1 MGPVRKANPGSAQV
15 IVSNNLIGFC
25 SWRESVTCKAVVLC
39 ISARKRSRAA
49 AGLRAAQVWEQLQQ
63 GSLFRAARSR
73 QPSPLVPALHGGPL
87 GVTLLGG
94 GWDAVPGCSCADIC
108 ISPLTDLSSAKRKFA
123 DSLNE
128 FKFRCIGDAETDDE
142 ICIGESWRWA
152 GGGLTVLPTL
162 SRAVHARDKHRHGGP
177 QRFAGA
183 VPRSLE
189 AMHFSLFIDFRA
201 SGRRAVVAAL
211 LKSTSAR

>member
-1 MGPVRKANPGSAQV
+1 MHVRFHPLPRKGKAPWMLRTRNEMRGGFSMAGVPVLLQNKFLSGLWLCGSRGCVCRVMGPVRKANPGSAQV

-49 AGLRAAQVWEQLQQ
+49 AGLCAAQVWEQLQQ

-73 QPSPLVPALHGGPL
+73 QPSPLVPAPHGGPL

-108 ISPLTDLSSAKRKFA
+108 VSP
-123 DSLNE
+123 
-128 FKFRCIGDAETDDE
+128 
-142 ICIGESWRWA
+142 
-152 GGGLTVLPTL
+152 
-162 SRAVHARDKHRHGGP
+162 HRSVVGQAQVCRFP
-177 QRFAGA
+177 Q
-183 VPRSLE
+183 
-189 AMHFSLFIDFRA
+189 
-201 SGRRAVVAAL
+201 
-211 LKSTSAR
+211 